1 LTKKVTGTVPANA
14 FITDKELNKMKLEAL
29 KPTSYTDESGMKHET
44 YSIHIKA
51 NKWK

>member
-1 LTKKVTGTVPANA
+1 MLL

-51 NKWK
+51 DK